1 MALPERP
8 FLEPVVSAAKGA
20 LDFYRGSLLNWFGPL
35 MLFLMA
41 ALFAIAV
48 LSWLIVCAA
57 VHVESITLYDPE
69 AGWSG
74 ILSEPMV
81 QWEWYRSIQHGM
93 VLMLAPCAHYL
104 FVDRTTRLSGAVSML
119 MLSRAGMVFI
129 LWMSLEVLRIR
140 MEHVVGMGNAMDL
153 FPYTD
158 AGADYN
164 DPRRVLSDWVR
175 AIAVRFFEFV
185 PYILVCVILLKERFT
200 LKLLG
205 TRGMMNALLAV
216 VALAFAWQACFWE
229 AQSIWQ
235 ELVASPVNRLFRSGA
250 MAAVIG
256 GMASLAILAFA
267 TPLWAAIV
275 WFPMQRWLAS
285 VPEELSEPTL

>member
-8 FLEPVVSAAKGA
+8 FLVPVVSAAKGA

-35 MLFLMA
+35 MVFLMA
-41 ALFAIAV
+41 ALFAIAF

-57 VHVESITLYDPE
+57 VHFESITLYDPE

-104 FVDRTTRLSGAVSML
+104 FVDRTIRHSGVVNVFKS
-119 MLSRAGMVFI
+119 SRTGIVFI

-153 FPYTD
+153 FPYMD
-158 AGADYN
+158 GGVDYN
-164 DPRRVLSDWVR
+164 DPRRILSDWVR
-175 AIAVRFFEFV
+175 AASVRVFEFV
-185 PYILVCVILLKERFT
+185 PYILACVVLLKDRFT

-205 TRGMMNALLAV
+205 ARNMRNALLAV
-216 VALAFAWQACFWE
+216 VAMAFAWQACFWE

-235 ELVASPVNRLFRSGA
+235 DLVASPVNRLFRSGA
-250 MAAVIG
+250 MAVVIG

-275 WFPMQRWLAS
+275 WFPMRPWMAS
-285 VPEELSEPTL
+285 APEELSEPTI